1 MDGVVFEPQFCTHNG
16 TFCKQAH
23 NDYHYFPF
31 KLTSSQSRPGH
42 TVVKSIHSFGAA
54 PIHWC
59 WRDVKVCMFASLT
72 LQTFFDPY
80 KNRKKLRELFAVTQ
94 SGYLHYYTSVLYTV
108 YTMYFL
114 AYFLPLRNQNCD
126 HRVREINT
134 QFFDC
139 YECTGYSQ
147 YTECNSQCEHTYIH
161 QIASV
166 SMKVRELRHSDTD

>member
-23 NDYHYFPF
+23 NDYHYFSF

-94 SGYLHYYTSVLYTV
+94 FGYLHYYTSVLYTV

-114 AYFLPLRNQNCD
+114 AYFLPLRNQNCEKSTLNFLTVMSALGT
-126 HRVREINT
+126 HNT
-134 QFFDC
+134 LNV
-139 YECTGYSQ
+139 THSVNTLI
-147 YTECNSQCEHTYIH
+147 YT
-161 QIASV
+161 
-166 SMKVRELRHSDTD
+166 K